1 MGGGRAYRVWHT
13 GQARM
18 CVCVREREVA
28 DVARMEVGGRAWES
42 VQAHPRVPCDAEQL
56 AWLRL
61 RHARR
66 QRVHDRL
73 LTHGGTTE
81 MSLSGVSRIVQPGF
95 TYCNIILFF
104 LQVFLSFFQVSPSRC
119 SSIISPCLLSPPRR
133 IRSKPAPSYTL
144 NASRFS

>member
-1 MGGGRAYRVWHT
+1 M
-13 GQARM
+13 
-18 CVCVREREVA
+18 
-28 DVARMEVGGRAWES
+28 ARMEVGGRAWES

-95 TYCNIILFF
+95 TYCNIILDTILFTSI
-104 LQVFLSFFQVSPSRC
+104 LVFLSSFAQPM
-119 SSIISPCLLSPPRR
+119 L
-133 IRSKPAPSYTL
+133 
-144 NASRFS
+144 